1 MKATFRQGP
10 QVESKPITPVCIRRN
25 GTGPVLSSFL
35 LALALTFSPRIAPAQ
50 GQMTVN
56 LGAAAGFA
64 VLAGST
70 VTSTGETTVKG
81 DLGVSPG
88 TAVTGFP
95 PGTVVNGM
103 IHAGD
108 ATAATAE
115 TALTL
120 AYNDV
125 ASRSLNPVPVT
136 GDLGGMT
143 LTPGLYRSPSSL
155 AISSGDLILDA
166 QGNADAVFIF
176 QMGSTLITSS
186 DLQVI
191 LQGGA
196 NADNIFWQVGSS
208 ATLGTGSIFHGNI
221 LASESITLT
230 TGATLFGRALASNG
244 AVTLDSN
251 LVVIPVAVPEPGT
264 VMLFALGFGLIAR
277 RRAMNRAA

>member
-1 MKATFRQGP
+1 MF
-10 QVESKPITPVCIRRN
+10 IRRN
-25 GTGPVLSSFL
+25 GTGPVLSCFL
-35 LALALTFSPRIAPAQ
+35 LALALTFSHRLAPAQ
-50 GQMTVN
+50 GQLTVN
-56 LGAAAGFA
+56 LGAAASFA
-64 VLAGST
+64 VLGSTT
-70 VTSTGETTVKG
+70 VTSTGETIVNG
-81 DLGVSPG
+81 DLGIWPG

-108 ATAATAE
+108 AIAATAE

-125 ASRSLNPVPVT
+125 ASRSLNPVPVA

-155 AISSGDLILDA
+155 AISSGNLILDA

-186 DLQVI
+186 GLQVI

-208 ATLGTGSIFHGNI
+208 ATLGTGSVFQGNI

-251 LVVIPVAVPEPGT
+251 LVGIPVGVPEPGT
-264 VMLFALGFGLIAR
+264 FMLFALGFGLIAR
-277 RRAMNRAA
+277 HRPMNRAA

>member
-1 MKATFRQGP
+1 
-10 QVESKPITPVCIRRN
+10 
-25 GTGPVLSSFL
+25 
-35 LALALTFSPRIAPAQ
+35 
-50 GQMTVN
+50 MTVN
-56 LGAAAGFA
+56 LGAASGFA

-70 VTSTGETTVKG
+70 VTSTGETTVNG

-108 ATAATAE
+108 AIAATAE

-125 ASRSLNPVPVT
+125 ALRSLNPVPVA

-155 AISSGDLILDA
+155 AISSGNLILDA

-186 DLQVI
+186 GLQII

-196 NADNIFWQVGSS
+196 SADNIFWQVGSS
-208 ATLGTGSIFHGNI
+208 ATLGTDSVFQGNI

-251 LVVIPVAVPEPGT
+251 PVGIPTVVPEPGT
-264 VMLFALGFGLIAR
+264 ILLFALGFGLIAR
-277 RRAMNRAA
+277 HRPVNRAA